1 MTEKLSAGTK
11 TMLMV
16 RVDRAEELW
25 QTELDQTIAAIPWLR
40 ASMAHLTALNDG
52 ALQRDASDSFVV
64 AFDRASDAVTCAL
77 DLQLA
82 PLEPFV
88 LCIGVH
94 TVEHTDSPDSD
105 GAARLRDLAHGGQ
118 TLISATTAAFAADR
132 LPAYATLTPL
142 RERSWDELLYQLDHP
157 GLRTH
162 SGLSHTAKVEDVQ
175 HLRPSNSVR
184 PG

>member
-1 MTEKLSAGTK
+1 MTEKLPAGTK
-11 TMLMV
+11 TLLMV

-25 QTELDQTIAAIPWLR
+25 QTELDQTIAAIRWLR
-40 ASMAHLTALNDG
+40 ASMAHLSALNDG
-52 ALQRDASDSFVV
+52 ALQHDASDSFVV

-82 PLEPFV
+82 PLEPFA

-118 TLISATTAAFAADR
+118 TLISATTAFATDR
-132 LPAYATLTPL
+132 LPAYATLNPV
-142 RERSWDELLYQLDHP
+142 RERSWDGLLYQLDHP

-162 SGLSHTAKVEDVQ
+162 SGFPHTPKVEDVQ
-175 HLRPSNSVR
+175 HLP
-184 PG
+184 